1 MSSLRWYHT
10 QRWRR
15 RAALQLKLHP
25 LCAICLQ
32 NGQIVPATDADHI
45 VPHKGDEWA
54 FWFGELQ
61 SLCGSC
67 HRSVKQKE
75 EKHGYHSD
83 IGIDGWPTD
92 PAFTAL
98 MPGFYCQAMEKHGA
112 LIDAMASASASRS
125 T

>member
-45 VPHKGDEWA
+45 VPHTTNG
-54 FWFGELQ
+54 
-61 SLCGSC
+61 
-67 HRSVKQKE
+67 RS
-75 EKHGYHSD
+75 G
-83 IGIDGWPTD
+83 
-92 PAFTAL
+92 
-98 MPGFYCQAMEKHGA
+98 
-112 LIDAMASASASRS
+112 MASYNRYADRVTGASNKKKRSTAIAPTSASTVGLLIQGTPPTSRG
-125 T
+125 